1 MKLLLYLCSAMRTL
15 RNLSVV
21 AALIA
26 GLYAQEG
33 VKFGLRVAPGVGFFS
48 VDSGGRTVRNLAAS
62 GVFNFGGG
70 LMLSFGFSDNVAF
83 LLGAGIGTGGG
94 KMELKPG
101 YGIKGKTASGAD
113 TTFSLQDAGLTS
125 ASTVTYK
132 VTTVNVPVFIKMRT
146 NPLGPTPIRAKAM
159 LGGQV
164 DVRVGS
170 STNSDKVI
178 VSADFIDQ
186 DRTRTASHFG
196 SFLATASGGAG
207 VDVDI
212 EGVGTIDFTV
222 LYNHGLINFF
232 DKDLKF
238 DAAGAKDLKPYEKL
252 KGRLS
257 SLHFQLIFWF

>member
-1 MKLLLYLCSAMRTL
+1 MRTL
-15 RNLSVV
+15 KTLFVGG
-21 AALIA
+21 ALLA

-48 VDSGGRTVRNLAAS
+48 VDSSGRTVRTLASS

-83 LLGAGIGTGGG
+83 LLGAGIGSGGG
-94 KMELKPG
+94 KMEFKPG
-101 YGIKGKTASGAD
+101 YGIPGKTSSGAD
-113 TTFSLQDAGLTS
+113 TLLRLDSTGLTS
-125 ASTVTYK
+125 STTVTYRM
-132 VTTVNVPVFIKMRT
+132 TTINVPVWIKMRT
-146 NPLGPTPIRAKAM
+146 NPLGSTPIRAKVL

-170 STNSDKVI
+170 STNSEKVI

-186 DRTRTASHFG
+186 DRTRTGAHFG
-196 SFLATASGGAG
+196 SFLAVASGGAG
-207 VDVDI
+207 VDVEI
-212 EGVGTIDFTV
+212 EGVGTIDFTI

-232 DKDLKF
+232 DKDFKF
-238 DAAGAKDLKPYEKL
+238 DYQTLKDLQPYKNL

-257 SLHFQLIFWF
+257 NLQFNLIFWF

>member
-1 MKLLLYLCSAMRTL
+1 MRML
-15 RNLSVV
+15 RIIFTAV
-21 AALIA
+21 ALTM

-33 VKFGLRVAPGVGFFS
+33 VKFGLRVTPGVGFFS
-48 VDSGGRTVRNLAAS
+48 LDSTGRTVRTLTSS

-83 LLGAGIGTGGG
+83 LVGAGIGSGGG
-94 KMELKPG
+94 KVEFKPT
-101 YGIKGKTASGAD
+101 YGIPAKTAGGAD
-113 TTFSLQDAGLTS
+113 TLVRLDSAGLSS
-125 ASTVTYK
+125 ATTVTYK
-132 VTTVNVPVFIKMRT
+132 YTSLNVPVWIKMRT
-146 NPLGPTPIRAKAM
+146 NPLGSTPLRAKAL

-170 STNSDKVI
+170 STNSERVI

-186 DRTRTASHFG
+186 DRTRTGAHFS
-196 SFLATASGGAG
+196 SFLAQASGGAG
-207 VDVDI
+207 VDVEL
-212 EGVGTIDFTV
+212 EGIGTIDFTI

-238 DAAGAKDLKPYEKL
+238 DAGRAKDLQPYKNL

-257 SLHFQLIFWF
+257 SLQFNLIFWF